1 MVALTPEEREG
12 LELLTRRGTVS
23 ARRLKRALVLLA
35 ADEGDADAEIAKKA
49 RVHRTTVE
57 ELRKRCVEEGL
68 EAALSERPRPGKT
81 PLLDDKQGAY
91 LIALACTT
99 PPEGRAKW
107 TMQLL
112 ADRLVALDVVKNISD
127 ETVRRKLKRGLSNRG
142 NAKSGVSP
150 A

>member
-1 MVALTPEEREG
+1 VVRLTDEEREG

-23 ARRLKRALVLLA
+23 ARRMKRALVLLA
-35 ADEGDADAEIAKKA
+35 ADDGDADSAIAAKA

-57 ELRKRCVEEGL
+57 ELRKRCVEEGV
-68 EAALSERPRPGKT
+68 EAALSERSRPGKT

-91 LIALACTT
+91 LIALACSAA
-99 PPEGRAKW
+99 PEGRARW

-112 ADRLVALDVVKNISD
+112 AERLVALDVVPSISD
-127 ETVRRKLKRGLSNRG
+127 ETVRRSLKKGLSNRG
-142 NAKSGVSP
+142 SAKSGVSP

>member
-1 MVALTPEEREG
+1 MVRLTDEEREG

-23 ARRLKRALVLLA
+23 ARRMKRALVLLA
-35 ADEGDADAEIAKKA
+35 ADDGDADSAIAAKA

-57 ELRKRCVEEGL
+57 ELRKRCVEEGV
-68 EAALSERPRPGKT
+68 EAALSERSRPGKT

-91 LIALACTT
+91 LIALACSAA
-99 PPEGRAKW
+99 PEGRARW

-112 ADRLVALDVVKNISD
+112 AERLVALDVVPSISD
-127 ETVRRKLKRGLSNRG
+127 ETVRRSLKKGLSNRG
-142 NAKSGVSP
+142 SAKSGASP

>member
-1 MVALTPEEREG
+1 VVRLTGEEREG

-35 ADEGDADAEIAKKA
+35 TDDGDADSAIAAKA

-91 LIALACTT
+91 LIALACSAA
-99 PPEGRAKW
+99 PEGRARW

-112 ADRLVALDVVKNISD
+112 AERLVALDVVPSISD
-127 ETVRRKLKRGLSNRG
+127 ETVRRSLKKGLSNRG
-142 NAKSGVSP
+142 SAKSGVSP